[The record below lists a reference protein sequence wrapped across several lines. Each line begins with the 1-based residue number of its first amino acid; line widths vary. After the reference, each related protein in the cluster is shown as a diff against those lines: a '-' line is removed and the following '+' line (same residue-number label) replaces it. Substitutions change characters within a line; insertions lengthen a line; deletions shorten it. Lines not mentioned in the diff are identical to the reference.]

1 MFEEYEKR
9 KKQQITSM
17 MSIKDYG
24 MGIFILIIGVI
35 FLFRSQFGEK
45 FFLNQQLGKP
55 DLLEK
60 IFGGLCL
67 LYGVWRIWRGYQK
80 KYFK

>member
-1 MFEEYEKR
+1 
-9 KKQQITSM
+9 M